1 MKTLHLTATALI
13 LSVLG
18 ACGPLTTASTSG
30 PTTTVIDRAK
40 DMQVVL
46 AFNDCTVEGQTRD
59 AAAAEGRDQALYL
72 SSADILAS
80 CDAKLGDSFALVEQ
94 EQRMRVM
101 ALAVQ
106 NYLKGGDVGAAR
118 FALSDF
124 SRAFGDADLI
134 YADGSSFS
142 DTMHALLYQH
152 ADQEQLALSSLNAR
166 RSVKEE
172 IRRSWYWQKN

>member
-1 MKTLHLTATALI
+1 MKILHLTAIALI
-13 LSVLG
+13 LSLLS
-18 ACGPLTTASTSG
+18 ACGSLTTASSSS
-30 PTTTVIDRAK
+30 PTTTVIERAK
-40 DMQVVL
+40 DMQAVL
-46 AFNDCTVEGQTRD
+46 AFNDCAVEGQMRD
-59 AAAAEGRDQALYL
+59 AAAAKETDQALYL
-72 SSADILAS
+72 SSADILAG
-80 CDAKLGDSFALVEQ
+80 CDAKLTGSYALVER

-101 ALAVQ
+101 ALASQ

-118 FALSDF
+118 LVLSNF
-124 SRAFGDADLI
+124 LHAFDHADLI

-152 ADQEQLALSSLNAR
+152 ADQKQLALSSLNAR